1 MAHQGEP
8 GWGEQPKEEGRR
20 QSINRWSHH
29 RRICLGTSTLQIDRI
44 REGGL
49 INQGRLSLNCVFAE
63 RRGNT
68 GRNNARYE
76 TNTRGDPAHS
86 NQKFHRSLGTFSYGT
101 QN

>member
-1 MAHQGEP
+1 MN
-8 GWGEQPKEEGRR
+8 QP
-20 QSINRWSHH
+20 WA
-29 RRICLGTSTLQIDRI
+29 STLQINRI

-49 INQGRLSLNCVFAE
+49 VNQGRLSLKCVFAK

-68 GRNNARYE
+68 GGNNARNE

-86 NQKFHRSLGTFSYGT
+86 NRKISRSLGTFSYGT